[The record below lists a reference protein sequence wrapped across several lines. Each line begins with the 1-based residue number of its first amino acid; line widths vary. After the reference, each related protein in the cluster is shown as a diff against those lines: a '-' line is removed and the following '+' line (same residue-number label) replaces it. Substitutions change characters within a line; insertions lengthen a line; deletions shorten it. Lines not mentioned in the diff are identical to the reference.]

1 MERREEE
8 VVEEEEEE
16 EADETEISARV
27 PNNFWTGDA
36 LLALL
41 VLKYLLY

>member
-1 MERREEE
+1 VERREEE
-8 VVEEEEEE
+8 EVEEEEEE
-16 EADETEISARV
+16 EAEGTEVSARV
-27 PNNFWTGDA
+27 PNIFWTGDT